1 MTNPGA
7 PDVFRIYFL
16 DGDMPILR
24 EELERTAQHHGAH
37 NGQGVIRASRRR
49 IHGPGK
55 NNPTFTQPSLGTFI
69 DAFDVKCECG
79 MNESQHD
86 EGCIEQGAHAIFNF
100 T

>member
-1 MTNPGA
+1 MCSEFISSMGTCP
-7 PDVFRIYFL
+7 YF
-16 DGDMPILR
+16 
-24 EELERTAQHHGAH
+24 ERSSNEQHS

-55 NNPTFTQPSLGTFI
+55 KNPIFTQPSLGTFI